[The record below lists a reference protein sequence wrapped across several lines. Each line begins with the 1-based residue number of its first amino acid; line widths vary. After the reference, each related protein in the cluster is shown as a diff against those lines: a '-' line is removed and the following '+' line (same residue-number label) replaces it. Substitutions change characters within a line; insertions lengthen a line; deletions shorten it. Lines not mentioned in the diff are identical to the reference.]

1 MAGDT
6 ANSAAI
12 QHTTSILASVFMIGP
27 PVFFAL
33 YTDGRNKA
41 RSSEITVVEWTM
53 LITPFTPCP
62 ATGDAFIGRQGL
74 VRNLRGRIAKGESL
88 AVIGGPKLGK
98 TSLVRT
104 ALHGLPDRTVI
115 EVDLGTDPSPRID
128 AVPGSIVVLDNLD
141 GVADSAIAPLL
152 ARVSAAGPAGVV
164 VTGGRRLR
172 TVLDRSGTLAGVS
185 FRVFP
190 LSVLLDG
197 ETRRLIGR
205 DTSASLAA
213 WTGNHPYLTKLLL
226 HYGAGE
232 GDRSPRC
239 LDDAIALSRYQWEP
253 LVKRLAAD
261 IGEGLESRLLAYLI
275 ERGKPVNPSL
285 AQSDTGIRDI
295 KAVADTLAYL
305 GVISR
310 WIRNEEATLFAGCR
324 LLNDSINKKAR
335 G

>member
-1 MAGDT
+1 M
-6 ANSAAI
+6 
-12 QHTTSILASVFMIGP
+12 
-27 PVFFAL
+27 
-33 YTDGRNKA
+33 
-41 RSSEITVVEWTM
+41 
-53 LITPFTPCP
+53 
-62 ATGDAFIGRQGL
+62 
-74 VRNLRGRIAKGESL
+74 
-88 AVIGGPKLGK
+88 
-98 TSLVRT
+98 
-104 ALHGLPDRTVI
+104 
-115 EVDLGTDPSPRID
+115 DLGADPSPRIE

-141 GVADSAIAPLL
+141 GVAGSAIAPLL

-205 DTSASLAA
+205 DTSSALAA

-226 HYGAGE
+226 HYRDCE
-232 GDRSPRC
+232 GDGSPRT
-239 LDDAIALSRYQWEP
+239 LDEAIAAGRCQWEP
-253 LVKRLAAD
+253 FVERLAAD
-261 IGEGLESRLLAYLI
+261 IGEGLEFRLLAYL
-275 ERGKPVNPSL
+275 G
-285 AQSDTGIRDI
+285 A
-295 KAVADTLAYL
+295 
-305 GVISR
+305 ISR

>member
-1 MAGDT
+1 MF
-6 ANSAAI
+6 I
-12 QHTTSILASVFMIGP
+12 P
-27 PVFFAL
+27 
-33 YTDGRNKA
+33 
-41 RSSEITVVEWTM
+41 
-53 LITPFTPCP
+53 PFTSCP

-74 VRNLRGRIAKGESL
+74 VRNLRRRIARGESL

-104 ALHGLPDRTVI
+104 ALQGLAYHTVL
-115 EVDLGTDPSPRID
+115 EVDFGAAPSPRID
-128 AVPGSIVVLDNLD
+128 VAPGLIVVLDNLD
-141 GVADSAIAPLL
+141 AVADSEIESLL
-152 ARVSAAGPAGVV
+152 AWMSAAKPASIVV
-164 VTGGRRLR
+164 IGGRRLR
-172 TVLDRSGTLAGVS
+172 TMLGHSGTLAGVS

-205 DTSASLAA
+205 DTSSALAA

-226 HYGAGE
+226 HYMEWG
-232 GDRSPRC
+232 GDENHRTLEHAVATGRC
-239 LDDAIALSRYQWEP
+239 QWEP
-253 LVKRLAAD
+253 FVQRLAAEV
-261 IGEGLESRLLAYLI
+261 GEGPERRLLRYLV
-275 ERGKPVNPSL
+275 ERGKPVNPTL

-295 KAVADTLAYL
+295 KGVADTLAYL

-324 LLNDSINKKAR
+324 LLNDSITA

>member
-1 MAGDT
+1 
-6 ANSAAI
+6 
-12 QHTTSILASVFMIGP
+12 
-27 PVFFAL
+27 
-33 YTDGRNKA
+33 
-41 RSSEITVVEWTM
+41 M
-53 LITPFTPCP
+53 LITPFTPVP
-62 ATGDAFIGRQGL
+62 ATGDAFVGRQGL
-74 VRNLRGRIAKGESL
+74 VRNLRGRIARGEPL

-115 EVDLGTDPSPRID
+115 EVDLGADPSPRFD
-128 AVPGSIVVLDNLD
+128 VDPGSIVVLENLD
-141 GVADSAIAPLL
+141 GIADSAIAPLL
-152 ARVSAAGPAGVV
+152 ARVSMARPASLV
-164 VTGGRRLR
+164 VTGGHRLR
-172 TVLDRSGTLAGVS
+172 TVLGRSRTLAGVS

-205 DTSASLAA
+205 DTSPPLAT

-226 HYGAGE
+226 HYAEAE
-232 GDRSPRC
+232 GYHRT
-239 LDDAIALSRYQWEP
+239 LDDAIAAGRYQWESF
-253 LVKRLAAD
+253 VQRLAAD
-261 IGEGLESRLLAYLI
+261 VGEGPERRLLSYLI
-275 ERGKPVNPSL
+275 ERGRPVNPAL

-324 LLNDSINKKAR
+324 LLNDSVMA

>member
-1 MAGDT
+1 MVPEETFADT
-6 ANSAAI
+6 CLVDQFQSVAVRKENGRDL
-12 QHTTSILASVFMIGP
+12 TVLEWVMSIP
-27 PVFFAL
+27 
-33 YTDGRNKA
+33 
-41 RSSEITVVEWTM
+41 
-53 LITPFTPCP
+53 PFTPCP

-74 VRNLRGRIAKGESL
+74 VRNLRGRIVRGESL

-104 ALHGLPDRTVI
+104 ALQGLTIRTVREI
-115 EVDLGTDPSPRID
+115 DVGADPSSWID
-128 AVPGSIVVLDNLD
+128 GIPDSIVVLENPDS
-141 GVADSAIAPLL
+141 VADSATESLL
-152 ARVSAAGPAGVV
+152 ARVSAAKPASIV

-172 TVLDRSGTLAGVS
+172 TLLGHSGTLAGVS

-205 DTSASLAA
+205 DTSSGLAA

-226 HYGAGE
+226 HYMGYMGSGGDE
-232 GDRSPRC
+232 GHRTLEHAVATGRC
-239 LDDAIALSRYQWEP
+239 QWEP
-253 LVKRLAAD
+253 FVQRLAAES
-261 IGEGLESRLLAYLI
+261 GEGPEQRLLCYLI
-275 ERGKPVNPSL
+275 QRGKPVNPTL

-310 WIRNEEATLFAGCR
+310 WMRNEEATLFAGCR
-324 LLNDSINKKAR
+324 LLNDFITAEANSHP
-335 G
+335 